1 MDMSFAI
8 QAMCLEY
15 MAFSTQSL
23 EPNVYDVPDHID
35 KFVADLKLSTLGVR
49 IDKLTKSQKKYLRDW
64 KEGT

>member
-1 MDMSFAI
+1 
-8 QAMCLEY
+8 